1 MIFRHINYTPGIIPR
16 TTKKT
21 EIPFSVGAS
30 FHDHLDAQLGLRKL
44 DEHEHAL
51 ADYIIGN
58 IDEDGY
64 LRREIEAI
72 ADDLAF
78 SLNVNTTEEE
88 LLNILRIIQD
98 FDPVGV
104 GARDLRECLLLQI
117 RAKNQE
123 EPSIANATMIIRY
136 HFDEFTRKHYD
147 KIQGKLDLSDEE
159 LKDAIEE
166 ILHLNPKPG
175 SSFSESG
182 IKASQVI
189 IPDFILEN
197 NDGRLE
203 ISLNNR
209 NTPELRVSRTYAEM
223 LESYAANKNKP
234 SSEQK
239 EAVSFVKQ
247 KLDSAKWFIDAIKQ
261 RQNTLLLTM
270 NAILEYHLI
279 ILMKAMRQSLNP

>member
-104 GARDLRECLLLQI
+104 GARDLRGMSS
-117 RAKNQE
+117 
-123 EPSIANATMIIRY
+123 PP
-136 HFDEFTRKHYD
+136 D
-147 KIQGKLDLSDEE
+147 KSQ
-159 LKDAIEE
+159 
-166 ILHLNPKPG
+166 KPG
-175 SSFSESG
+175 GTFYC
-182 IKASQVI
+182 QCH
-189 IPDFILEN
+189 
-197 NDGRLE
+197 NDY
-203 ISLNNR
+203 SLPFR
-209 NTPELRVSRTYAEM
+209 
-223 LESYAANKNKP
+223 
-234 SSEQK
+234 
-239 EAVSFVKQ
+239 
-247 KLDSAKWFIDAIKQ
+247 
-261 RQNTLLLTM
+261 
-270 NAILEYHLI
+270 
-279 ILMKAMRQSLNP
+279 